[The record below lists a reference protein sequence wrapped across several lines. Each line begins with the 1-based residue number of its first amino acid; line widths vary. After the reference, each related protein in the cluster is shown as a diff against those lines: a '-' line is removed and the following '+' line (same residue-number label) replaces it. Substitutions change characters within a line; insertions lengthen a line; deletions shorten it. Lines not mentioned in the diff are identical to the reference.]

1 MTVSFEEYKQSL
13 DNYVTQRGHTFVPF
27 QYPISRYDLYYSYI
41 RGDTQW
47 AQERSYGMSKEE
59 MIAKLYE
66 ESILGV
72 PYDVSYNI
80 IHIGD
85 EVVTKFG
92 LIGVVERISPKRY
105 ITLKIKGSDRITK
118 RKAEVLVVLPRR
130 E

>member
-13 DNYVTQRGHTFVPF
+13 DNYVTQREHTFVPF

-92 LIGVVERISPKRY
+92 LIGIVERISPKRY